1 MVKRYN
7 IILGIALLV
16 AVGAGYFFNHNRYF
30 HQTTGE
36 EITKTVYEALE
47 TKQDWQ
53 VEWHYN
59 YDAGFT
65 AGVSTLGIGL
75 ILSGLVN
82 RKRMGFSNSKQTHR
96 RYS

>member
-30 HQTTGE
+30 HRTTGE
-36 EITKTVYEALE
+36 EITKTVYQDLEAKE
-47 TKQDWQ
+47 DWR

-65 AGVSTLGIGL
+65 AGVSTIGVGL
-75 ILSGLVN
+75 ILTGLLS
-82 RKRMGFSNSKQTHR
+82 RKRVRFSRSGQIQK